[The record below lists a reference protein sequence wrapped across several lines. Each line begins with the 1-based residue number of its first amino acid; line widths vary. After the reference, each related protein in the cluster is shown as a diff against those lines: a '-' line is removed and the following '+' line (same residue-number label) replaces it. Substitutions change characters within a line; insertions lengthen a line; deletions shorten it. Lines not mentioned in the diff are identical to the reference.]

1 MIVAAAILAAGASS
15 RLGRPKQLLPFRG
28 TTLLRAVVREVCAA
42 SCDRVAVVLGA
53 YAGSVAPELDG
64 LPVAS
69 LANVLWTEGMA
80 SSIRCGVA
88 WAVRSRCEALLVA
101 LCDQPRLT
109 AAHLE
114 TLLQVYRRSPGPVAS
129 RYAGTLGAPAIF
141 DRASFPALFA
151 LTGDAG
157 ASRLL
162 ASATPVDWP
171 DGALDV
177 DTPEQATSSTCT
189 GPACARALCAA
200 CADSPAGG

>member
-1 MIVAAAILAAGASS
+1 MSQPLKLAVLIVGTLTLVLAAYASGVFELIT
-15 RLGRPKQLLPFRG
+15 RQQNMERHP
-28 TTLLRAVVREVCAA
+28 
-42 SCDRVAVVLGA
+42 
-53 YAGSVAPELDG
+53 PELDG

-80 SSIRCGVA
+80 SSIRCAVA
-88 WAVRSRCEALLVA
+88 WAVRSSCEALLVA